1 MVFYSRTGTTRRVAE
16 EIRENLDGD
25 MEELRDKRNRSGA
38 AGYMR
43 SLINALRRTPAD
55 LEDIKNDPSI
65 YELVIIGTP
74 IWAGKISTPIR
85 AYITQNQ
92 AKFNNV
98 AFFATAGSNSFEG
111 AFAEMKE
118 LIGTPL
124 AEMGFRTKE
133 VKNGSYKSKV
143 AEFKKKFE

>member
-1 MVFYSRTGTTRRVAE
+1 MKTLVVFYSRTGTTRRVAE
-16 EIRENLDGD
+16 EISENLDGD
-25 MEELRDKRNRSGA
+25 MEELRDKQNRSGA

-85 AYITQNQ
+85 AYIT
-92 AKFNNV
+92 
-98 AFFATAGSNSFEG
+98 
-111 AFAEMKE
+111 
-118 LIGTPL
+118 
-124 AEMGFRTKE
+124 
-133 VKNGSYKSKV
+133 
-143 AEFKKKFE
+143 